1 MFMVTEDVLVAM
13 FSSCCCLC
21 Q

>member
-13 FSSCCCLC
+13 FSSCCCPC